1 MAVFLSYFI
10 ILIGKII
17 EVSLST
23 IRIVLISKG
32 ERKIGS
38 ILAFFEITLWITI
51 VSTVLHNLSEDPIK
65 ALIYSVGFVIGNY
78 IGSLLEDM
86 IGIGT
91 AQVQIIVAKEKSDEV
106 LDAIYEA
113 GFAYTKV
120 DGKGRIHER
129 SIIYTLV
136 PRSLVKNL
144 LMRIKTISDSTL
156 ISVHETKPF
165 AGGYG
170 LKKKRRPLKIWH

>member
-1 MAVFLSYFI
+1 MEAFLFYFI

-17 EVSLST
+17 EVTLST

-38 ILAFFEITLWITI
+38 ILAFFEITLWIVI
-51 VSTVLHNLSEDPIK
+51 VSTVLDNLTADPIK
-65 ALIYSVGFVIGNY
+65 VLIYSAGFVIGNY
-78 IGSLLEDM
+78 IGSLLEDF

-91 AQVQIIVAKEKSDEV
+91 SQIQIIVAKEKSDEV
-106 LDAIYEA
+106 LDAIYES

-136 PRSLVKNL
+136 PRKDVKDLSMTVKN
-144 LMRIKTISDSTL
+144 ISETAM

-170 LKKKRRPLKIWH
+170 LKKKRRALKIWH